1 MVKVTCVTN
10 IIHCINHN
18 PFRGGV
24 GVPTP
29 RTPPASATAGP
40 SQLSVSPNSRP
51 IADAESAEQQI
62 VSKLVPQVSTI
73 AGLNGKGNSSF
84 AWLFFCLGQD
94 LPSKVGREMMMQN
107 GKQCMTAYKYLLQVL
122 HYL

>member
-29 RTPPASATAGP
+29 RTSPASATAGP
-40 SQLSVSPNSRP
+40 SQYSVSPNSRP

-84 AWLFFCLGQD
+84 AWLLFFLDKTYLQK
-94 LPSKVGREMMMQN
+94 LE
-107 GKQCMTAYKYLLQVL
+107 GKR
-122 HYL
+122 